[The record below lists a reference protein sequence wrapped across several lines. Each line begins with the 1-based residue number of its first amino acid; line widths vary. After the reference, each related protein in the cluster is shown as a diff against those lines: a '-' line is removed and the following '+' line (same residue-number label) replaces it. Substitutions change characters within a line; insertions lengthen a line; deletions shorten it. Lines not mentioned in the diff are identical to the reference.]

1 MAGSGVVKFH
11 RSELMSRNLL
21 HPLQQMSC
29 LTHSM
34 SSHRLRSVNCQ
45 LIRHRHPRALFFDTA
60 SAQTCKIHAGKGG
73 GGGRRITNDAPIS
86 DNCISLQRKNRFK
99 LKQSRLT
106 MFFFPTHTT
115 KFSLSTLCQALS
127 KAIINP
133 VKRIIPDKKMQPT
146 SHQTKNRPSNCTE
159 A

>member
-1 MAGSGVVKFH
+1 MPG
-11 RSELMSRNLL
+11 R
-21 HPLQQMSC
+21 
-29 LTHSM
+29 
-34 SSHRLRSVNCQ
+34 
-45 LIRHRHPRALFFDTA
+45 
-60 SAQTCKIHAGKGG
+60 GG

-99 LKQSRLT
+99 LKQSSLKIFFSNAYNEVLT
-106 MFFFPTHTT
+106 
-115 KFSLSTLCQALS
+115 STLCQALS